1 MEHLIIAFKAFISV
15 VIPDVP
21 DDIEFKVRCAK
32 RRDAQ
37 TRAVALEKQ
46 ARLRAL
52 LMPRP
57 LGGGSGGPPSIDA
70 RLAAPNH
77 PPPQTPPLPPPL
89 SHPSQGYN
97 NNNNNTA
104 TAIAVEVRFLLFPVI
119 ERKGGRGAPPPVRTS
134 RTLIE
139 LTRERR
145 P

>member
-70 RLAAPNH
+70 HLAAPNH

-97 NNNNNTA
+97 NNNTA

-119 ERKGGRGAPPPVRTS
+119 RAGGRTWGQPPPVRTS

-139 LTRERR
+139 LTPERR